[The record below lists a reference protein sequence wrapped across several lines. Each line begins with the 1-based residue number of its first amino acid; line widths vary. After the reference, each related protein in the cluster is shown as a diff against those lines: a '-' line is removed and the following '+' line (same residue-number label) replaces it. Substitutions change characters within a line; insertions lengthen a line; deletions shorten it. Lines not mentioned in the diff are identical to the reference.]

1 MRRHSCWVLIQH
13 VHQLLVVEEAL
24 KELAYLAGS
33 PTLGLPSLFSMPP
46 LSLNFQKCEKQPTS
60 LIGGERP
67 EARWQLQ
74 TMDMSSRRAK
84 TWELV

>member
-1 MRRHSCWVLIQH
+1 MCRHSCWVLTQH

-24 KELAYLAGS
+24 EELAYLAGS

-46 LSLNFQKCEKQPTS
+46 LDPKREKQPTS
-60 LIGGERP
+60 LVGGERP

-74 TMDMSSRRAK
+74 MMDASSRRAK